1 MRRSARSTFFVAV
14 AAAALAGCTGRS
26 APVEHG
32 GNQPSPDD
40 TPRIVD
46 DTLHIA
52 LGAERVADGGRLAIR
67 FLERVSDDRCPA
79 NAICIWAGD
88 ARVRLAVRSGGS
100 STESVIGMNLEP
112 KAIIVAGYRITVA
125 ELSPYPGLH
134 GEGDPQPAPVVVVR
148 VVRQ

>member
-1 MRRSARSTFFVAV
+1 MRRSARSTLLVAI
-14 AAAALAGCTGRS
+14 AAAALAACSGTS

-79 NAICIWAGD
+79 NAICVWAGD
-88 ARVRLAVRSGGS
+88 ARVRLAVRSGTFS
-100 STESVIGMNLEP
+100 SETVIGMNLEP
-112 KAIIVAGYRITVA
+112 KAILAAGYRITVA
-125 ELSPYPGLH
+125 ELSPYPGLYD
-134 GEGDPQPAPVVVVR
+134 EESAPAPAVVVR

>member
-1 MRRSARSTFFVAV
+1 MRRSARSTFFVAF

-40 TPRIVD
+40 APGTVG

-52 LGAERVADGGRLAIR
+52 LGAERMAAGGRLAIR
-67 FLERVSDDRCPA
+67 FLERVSDHRCPA
-79 NAICIWAGD
+79 NVVCVWAGD
-88 ARVRLAVRSGGS
+88 ARVRLAVRSGAS
-100 STESVIGMNLEP
+100 STETVIGMHLEP
-112 KAIIVAGYRITVA
+112 KAILAGGYRITVA
-125 ELSPYPGLH
+125 ELSPYPGLYD
-134 GEGDPQPAPVVVVR
+134 EEDPPAPVVVVK

>member
-1 MRRSARSTFFVAV
+1 M
-14 AAAALAGCTGRS
+14 AAAALAGCSGRS

-40 TPRIVD
+40 TPGTVG

-52 LGAERVADGGRLAIR
+52 VGAERVTADGRLAIR

-79 NAICIWAGD
+79 NVVCVWAGD
-88 ARVRLAVRSGGS
+88 ARVRLAVRSATS
-100 STESVIGMNLEP
+100 STETVIGMNLEP
-112 KAIIVAGYRITVA
+112 KAIIAAGYRITVA
-125 ELSPYPGLH
+125 ELSPYPGLYD
-134 GEGDPQPAPVVVVR
+134 EENPPAPVVVVR